1 MTDVSPNTIEVTPES
16 PVETPRELK
25 PSVFDEDD
33 EEIPIVDAPVPFTPE
48 STPEKVG
55 SSADITPEDPQA
67 EEEIEEIE
75 TAPAQAPDY
84 LKLKAD
90 VDRLQKIL
98 TAQNQQAPS
107 AAAPEVRFY
116 K

>member
-1 MTDVSPNTIEVTPES
+1 MADVSPNTIEVTPES